1 MIRMMMTTMIHVLM
15 MMMTFDR
22 SPLAHLRS
30 IAREKITALSPGFNA
45 AWWWPS
51 PCLPTYMTFM
61 NMMGIRIII
70 LVPHDRHDDL
80 YEGNHDC
87 CVSIQPYEWWWSSSF
102 DFIGFYEGQEIPFTN
117 LELFAPS
124 SVLVSKVLRNYF
136 QDYFPKTIE
145 NFSVCPLS
153 GGFFFLCKHSFSWHS
168 SEVI

>member
-1 MIRMMMTTMIHVLM
+1 MTITMFTKLYDLYEYDGYHNYHP
-15 MMMTFDR
+15 D
-22 SPLAHLRS
+22 
-30 IAREKITALSPGFNA
+30 
-45 AWWWPS
+45 
-51 PCLPTYMTFM
+51 
-61 NMMGIRIII
+61 
-70 LVPHDRHDDL
+70 HDRHDDL

-87 CVSIQPYEWWWSSSF
+87 CVSIQSDDDHDHLSF

-153 GGFFFLCKHSFSWHS
+153 GGFFFLCKHSFS
-168 SEVI
+168 

>member
-1 MIRMMMTTMIHVLM
+1 MT
-15 MMMTFDR
+15 
-22 SPLAHLRS
+22 
-30 IAREKITALSPGFNA
+30 
-45 AWWWPS
+45 
-51 PCLPTYMTFM
+51 CM
-61 NMMGIRIII
+61 NMMGIIIII
-70 LVPHDRHDDL
+70 LVPQDRHDDL

-87 CVSIQPYEWWWSSSF
+87 CVSIQSNDDHDHLSF

-153 GGFFFLCKHSFSWHS
+153 GGFFFLCKHSFS
-168 SEVI
+168 